1 MVKKEHILEATKMT
15 KENSYLT
22 APFDNPV
29 SAILEGIDRDVAR
42 GEDVLTLGLCLVMLS
57 SIFAPIA
64 PPTVLLPI
72 VAVIFACSA
81 GYARINYH
89 RMEHKL
95 SASMAAIDYH
105 DMAKIKAIANVFK
118 QYPMP
123 SLIDSLNPAKNLVR
137 TWKSVLGGII
147 INPFWMPIFYMMGM
161 QIKEEANLGV
171 LSQAIIDVEKKLAPA
186 LIKNDSKQ

>member
-1 MVKKEHILEATKMT
+1 MT
-15 KENSYLT
+15 KDHSYLIT
-22 APFDNPV
+22 PFDNPV
-29 SAILEGIDRDVAR
+29 VAILEGIDRDVER
-42 GEDVLTLGLCLVMLS
+42 GEDALMLGLGLVMLS
-57 SIFAPIA
+57 STFAPIA
-64 PPTVLLPI
+64 PPTVILPI

-95 SASMAAIDYH
+95 SASMAALDYH
-105 DMAKIKAIANVFK
+105 DMAKLKAIANVFK

-137 TWKSVLGGII
+137 TWKSALGGIL

-161 QIKEEANLGV
+161 QIKEEANLGF
-171 LSQAIIDVEKKLAPA
+171 LNQAIIEVEKNL
-186 LIKNDSKQ
+186 LLSIIKN

>member
-1 MVKKEHILEATKMT
+1 MT
-15 KENSYLT
+15 KDHGYLI

-29 SAILEGIDRDVAR
+29 SAILEGIDRDVER
-42 GEDVLTLGLCLVMLS
+42 GEDALMLGLGLVMLS
-57 SIFAPIA
+57 SIFASIA

-95 SASMAAIDYH
+95 TASIAALDYH
-105 DMAKIKAIANVFK
+105 DMAKLKAILNVFK

-137 TWKSVLGGII
+137 TWKSALGGLL

-161 QIKEEANLGV
+161 QIKEEANLGA
-171 LSQAIIDVEKKLAPA
+171 LIQAIIEVEKKLATIP
-186 LIKNDSKQ
+186 IKDDSKQ

>member
-1 MVKKEHILEATKMT
+1 MT
-15 KENSYLT
+15 KDHGYLI

-29 SAILEGIDRDVAR
+29 SAILEGIDRDVER
-42 GEDVLTLGLCLVMLS
+42 GEDALMLGLGLVMLS
-57 SIFAPIA
+57 SIFASIA

-95 SASMAAIDYH
+95 TASIAALDYH
-105 DMAKIKAIANVFK
+105 DMAKLKAIVNVFK

-137 TWKSVLGGII
+137 TWKSALGG
-147 INPFWMPIFYMMGM
+147 
-161 QIKEEANLGV
+161 L
-171 LSQAIIDVEKKLAPA
+171 L
-186 LIKNDSKQ
+186 LILFGCLFFI

>member
-1 MVKKEHILEATKMT
+1 MT
-15 KENSYLT
+15 KDHGYLI

-29 SAILEGIDRDVAR
+29 SAILEGIDRDVER
-42 GEDVLTLGLCLVMLS
+42 GEDALMLGLGLVMLS
-57 SIFAPIA
+57 SIFASIA

-95 SASMAAIDYH
+95 TASIAALDYH
-105 DMAKIKAIANVFK
+105 DMAKLKAIVNVFK

-137 TWKSVLGGII
+137 TWKSALGGLL

-171 LSQAIIDVEKKLAPA
+171 LIQAIIEVEKKLATIP
-186 LIKNDSKQ
+186 IKDDSKQ

>member
-1 MVKKEHILEATKMT
+1 MT
-15 KENSYLT
+15 KDHSYLIT
-22 APFDNPV
+22 PFDNPV
-29 SAILEGIDRDVAR
+29 VAILEGIDRDVER
-42 GEDVLTLGLCLVMLS
+42 GEDALMLGLGLVMLS
-57 SIFAPIA
+57 STFAPIA
-64 PPTVLLPI
+64 PPTVILPI

-105 DMAKIKAIANVFK
+105 DMAKLKAIANVFK

-137 TWKSVLGGII
+137 TWKSALGGIL

-161 QIKEEANLGV
+161 QIKEEANLGF
-171 LSQAIIDVEKKLAPA
+171 LNQAIIEVEKNL
-186 LIKNDSKQ
+186 LLSIIKN

>member
-1 MVKKEHILEATKMT
+1 MT
-15 KENSYLT
+15 NDHGYLI

-29 SAILEGIDRDVAR
+29 SAILEGIDRDVER
-42 GEDVLTLGLCLVMLS
+42 GEDALMLGLGLVMLS
-57 SIFAPIA
+57 SIFASIA

-95 SASMAAIDYH
+95 TASIAALDYH
-105 DMAKIKAIANVFK
+105 DMAKLKAIVNVFK

-137 TWKSVLGGII
+137 TWKSALGGLL

-171 LSQAIIDVEKKLAPA
+171 LIQAIIEVEKKLATIP
-186 LIKNDSKQ
+186 IKDDSKQ

>member
-1 MVKKEHILEATKMT
+1 MT
-15 KENSYLT
+15 KDHGYLI

-29 SAILEGIDRDVAR
+29 SAILEGIDRDVER
-42 GEDVLTLGLCLVMLS
+42 GEDALMLGLGLVMLS
-57 SIFAPIA
+57 SIFASIA

-72 VAVIFACSA
+72 VAVIFSCSA

-95 SASMAAIDYH
+95 TASIAALDYH
-105 DMAKIKAIANVFK
+105 DMAKLKAIVNVFK

-137 TWKSVLGGII
+137 TWKSALGGLL

-161 QIKEEANLGV
+161 QIKEEANLGA
-171 LSQAIIDVEKKLAPA
+171 LIQAIIEVEKKLATIP
-186 LIKNDSKQ
+186 IKDDSKQ

>member
-1 MVKKEHILEATKMT
+1 MVNKTFIHEGIKMT
-15 KENSYLT
+15 IESSYLT
-22 APFDNPV
+22 VPYDNAV
-29 SAILEGIDRDVAR
+29 SAILIGIDRDVEK
-42 GEDVLTLGLCLVMLS
+42 GQGVLTLGLGLVMLS
-57 SIFAPIA
+57 STFAPIA
-64 PPTVLLPI
+64 PPTVILPI

-89 RMEHKL
+89 RMEQRLL
-95 SASMAAIDYH
+95 SSMVALDYH
-105 DMAKIKAIANVFK
+105 DMAKLRTIASVFK

-137 TWKSVLGGII
+137 TWKSVLGGIL

-171 LSQAIIDVEKKLAPA
+171 LSQAIIEVEKKLAIIPV
-186 LIKNDSKQ
+186 KD

>member
-1 MVKKEHILEATKMT
+1 MT
-15 KENSYLT
+15 KDHSYLIT
-22 APFDNPV
+22 PFDNPV
-29 SAILEGIDRDVAR
+29 VAILEGIDRDVER
-42 GEDVLTLGLCLVMLS
+42 GEDALMLGLGLVMLS
-57 SIFAPIA
+57 STFAPIA
-64 PPTVLLPI
+64 PPTVILPI

-95 SASMAAIDYH
+95 TASIAALDYH
-105 DMAKIKAIANVFK
+105 DMAKLKAIANVFK

-137 TWKSVLGGII
+137 TWKSALGGIL

-161 QIKEEANLGV
+161 QIKEEANLGF
-171 LSQAIIDVEKKLAPA
+171 LNQAIIEVEKNL
-186 LIKNDSKQ
+186 LLSIIKN

>member
-1 MVKKEHILEATKMT
+1 MT
-15 KENSYLT
+15 KDHGYLI

-29 SAILEGIDRDVAR
+29 SAILEGIDRDVER
-42 GEDVLTLGLCLVMLS
+42 GEDALMLGLGLVMLS
-57 SIFAPIA
+57 SIFASIA

-72 VAVIFACSA
+72 VAVIFSCSA

-95 SASMAAIDYH
+95 TASIAALDYH
-105 DMAKIKAIANVFK
+105 DMAKLKAIVNVFK

-137 TWKSVLGGII
+137 TWKSALGGLL

-171 LSQAIIDVEKKLAPA
+171 LIQAIIEVEKKLATIP
-186 LIKNDSKQ
+186 IKDDSKQ

>member
-1 MVKKEHILEATKMT
+1 MT
-15 KENSYLT
+15 KDHGYLI

-29 SAILEGIDRDVAR
+29 SAILEGIDRDVER
-42 GEDVLTLGLCLVMLS
+42 GEDALMLGLGLVMLS
-57 SIFAPIA
+57 SIFASIA

-95 SASMAAIDYH
+95 TASIAALDYH
-105 DMAKIKAIANVFK
+105 DMAKLKAIVNVFK

-137 TWKSVLGGII
+137 TWKSALGGLL

-161 QIKEEANLGV
+161 QIKEEANLGA
-171 LSQAIIDVEKKLAPA
+171 LIQAIIEVEKKLATIP
-186 LIKNDSKQ
+186 IKDDSKQ

>member
-1 MVKKEHILEATKMT
+1 MVKKVFISRGTLMT
-15 KENSYLT
+15 IENSYLT
-22 APFDNPV
+22 APFDNAV
-29 SAILEGIDRDVAR
+29 SAILIGIDRDVEK
-42 GEDVLTLGLCLVMLS
+42 GQDVLTLGLGLVMLS

-95 SASMAAIDYH
+95 TASIAALDYH
-105 DMAKIKAIANVFK
+105 DMAKLKAIVNVFK

-137 TWKSVLGGII
+137 TWKSALGGLL

-171 LSQAIIDVEKKLAPA
+171 LIQAIIEVEKKLATIP
-186 LIKNDSKQ
+186 IKDDSKQ

>member
-1 MVKKEHILEATKMT
+1 MVNKTFIHEGIKMT
-15 KENSYLT
+15 IESSYLT
-22 APFDNPV
+22 VPYDNAV
-29 SAILEGIDRDVAR
+29 SAILIGIDRDVEK
-42 GEDVLTLGLCLVMLS
+42 GQGVLTLGLGLVMLS
-57 SIFAPIA
+57 STFAPIA
-64 PPTVLLPI
+64 PPTVILPI

-89 RMEHKL
+89 RMEQRLL
-95 SASMAAIDYH
+95 SSMVVLDYH
-105 DMAKIKAIANVFK
+105 DMAKLRTIASVFK

-137 TWKSVLGGII
+137 TWKSVLGGIL

-171 LSQAIIDVEKKLAPA
+171 LSQAIIEVEKKHAIIH
-186 LIKNDSKQ
+186 IKD